1 MIRFVLLLVG
11 VPLLAIGGE
20 GLYHAIRNREQR
32 VMTCEQFVRERPKAA
47 WLKLTD
53 CDVDYIGAGYRES
66 NGRISELLFP
76 VRPAGQLR
84 NVPAVAIVATKDGGA
99 LGIAQGTIG
108 NGEQPDQEA
117 FLVMMLTIV
126 TSLKTS
132 REVDGYAR
140 VGIVEALNA
149 RRVVSGLAGPL
160 DPSPVVIDLRAQPQ
174 MAVPALEIAAGALA
188 VLMFVYLQ
196 IRGRRRARGA
206 ATAEQPATPSMA
218 AAPDAVTPVTE
229 SPAPMMPQKLR
240 GLMLLNL
247 PRNAGVEA
255 IEVAPPLGNRA
266 DVVRK
271 LEETLPDLGIDDSGR
286 GTFNRPDC
294 TISVALGTSEPV
306 ATAVLDAQGEG
317 ALTCIRALLAATGW
331 RVFAPRRGVFV
342 DAGQLQ
348 DLIEPLP

>member
-1 MIRFVLLLVG
+1 
-11 VPLLAIGGE
+11 
-20 GLYHAIRNREQR
+20 
-32 VMTCEQFVRERPKAA
+32 
-47 WLKLTD
+47 
-53 CDVDYIGAGYRES
+53 
-66 NGRISELLFP
+66 
-76 VRPAGQLR
+76 
-84 NVPAVAIVATKDGGA
+84 VAIVATKDGGA

-108 NGEQPDQEA
+108 NGGQPDQEA

-160 DPSPVVIDLRAQPQ
+160 DPSPVVIDLRAQPP
-174 MAVPALEIAAGALA
+174 MVVPVLEFAAGALA
-188 VLMFVYLQ
+188 VLMFVFLEV
-196 IRGRRRARGA
+196 RGPSRARGA
-206 ATAEQPATPSMA
+206 AAAEQPAAPSMA

-229 SPAPMMPQKLR
+229 SPAPVMPLKLR

-317 ALTCIRALLAATGW
+317 ALTRIRALLEATGW